1 VKAYTVFFTPRAE
14 GQLEDLYAYIAQ
26 HSSVARAESLVGA
39 VVADCLSP
47 LDLSRAGNQ
56 ARDIRP
62 NLRTK
67 GYARRVTIA
76 FSVNVSTGVV
86 AIHGILYGGQDFE
99 MLLRETDSDD

>member
-14 GQLEDLYAYIAQ
+14 GQLEDLYADIAQ
-26 HSSVARAESLVGA
+26 HSSVARAESFVGA
-39 VVADCLSP
+39 VVADCLS
-47 LDLSRAGNQ
+47 LSTFPERGTK
-56 ARDIRP
+56 RDDIRP